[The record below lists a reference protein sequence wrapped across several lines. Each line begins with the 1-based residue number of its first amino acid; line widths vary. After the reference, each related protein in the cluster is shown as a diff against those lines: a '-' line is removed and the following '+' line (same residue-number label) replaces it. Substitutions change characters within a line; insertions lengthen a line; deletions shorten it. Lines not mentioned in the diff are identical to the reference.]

1 MLIESARK
9 YIGCKESDGS
19 FAKII
24 NKYNMAT
31 PLPRGY
37 RVKLSDSWCATFVSV
52 VLHENGLDSFRECSC
67 EQMIAR
73 CKAAGKYIEDES
85 ITPQPDDLIFFNFTA
100 KKHPNTLRATH
111 VGIVESVANGVITTI
126 EGNYGDAVK
135 RRKIAVGSVQIRGY
149 ARITEGVQAAST
161 PTPTPAPTASAKRY
175 TVATKTDPLRLRS
188 SASTRGKILAR
199 MPRGSIVKY
208 AGETKGDWLKVT
220 YNGVTGYASA
230 TYLKEV

>member
-1 MLIESARK
+1 MLIESARE

-24 NKYNMAT
+24 GKYNMTT

-37 RVKLSDSWCATFVSV
+37 RVKLSDSWCAVFVSV
-52 VLHENGLDSFRECSC
+52 ILHENGLDSYRECSC
-67 EQMIAR
+67 EHMIAK
-73 CKAAGKYIEDES
+73 CKSAGKFIEDET
-85 ITPQPDDLIFFNFTA
+85 ITPQPDDLIFFNFTS

-111 VGIVESVANGVITTI
+111 VGIVESVANGIITTI

-149 ARITEGVQAAST
+149 ARITECATAVSSPVSA
-161 PTPTPAPTASAKRY
+161 PAPTATVKRY
-175 TVATKTDPLRLRS
+175 TVATNTDPLRLRA
-188 SASTRGKILAR
+188 SANAKGKILAR
-199 MPRGSIVKY
+199 MPKGAIVDY
-208 AGETKGDWLKVT
+208 AGEVKGDWIKVT
-220 YNGVTGYASA
+220 YNGMTGYASA

>member
-1 MLIESARK
+1 MLIESARE

-24 NKYNMAT
+24 NKYNMTT

-37 RVKLSDSWCATFVSV
+37 RVKLSDSWCAVFVSV

-67 EQMIAR
+67 EQMIAK
-73 CKAAGKYIEDES
+73 CKVAGKYIEDET
-85 ITPQPDDLIFFNFTA
+85 ITPQPNDLIFFNFTS
-100 KKHPNTLRATH
+100 KKHPNNLRATH
-111 VGIVESVANGVITTI
+111 VGIVESVANGIITTI

-149 ARITEGVQAAST
+149 ARIIEGVQAVST
-161 PTPTPAPTASAKRY
+161 PTSAPAPTAKRY
-175 TVATKTDPLRLRS
+175 IVATKTDPLRLRAT
-188 SASTRGKILAR
+188 ASPKGKILAR
-199 MPRGSIVKY
+199 MPKGAIVEY
-208 AGETKGDWLKVT
+208 AGEVKGDWVKVT

>member
-1 MLIESARK
+1 MLIDSARE

-24 NKYNMAT
+24 NKYNMT
-31 PLPRGY
+31 LPLPRGY

-52 VLHENGLDSFRECSC
+52 VLHENGLDSFCECSC
-67 EQMIAR
+67 EQMIAK
-73 CKAAGKYIEDES
+73 CKAAGKYIEDET
-85 ITPQPDDLIFFNFTA
+85 ITPQPNDLIFFNFTA

-111 VGIVESVANGVITTI
+111 VGIVESVVNGVITTI

-149 ARITEGVQAAST
+149 ARLTEGTKAQS
-161 PTPTPAPTASAKRY
+161 TPAPTPTAKRY
-175 TVATKTDPLRLRS
+175 TVATKSDPLRLRAT
-188 SASTRGKILAR
+188 ASTKGKILAR
-199 MPRGSIVKY
+199 MPKGSTVDY
-208 AGETKGDWLKVT
+208 AGETKGDWVKVT
-220 YNGVTGYASA
+220 YNGITGYASA